1 MRPTT
6 QTPNRILIRA
16 AIATTL
22 VLALTS
28 CARQSLVS
36 TPDNSDAPAA
46 VAAAAPAPPSFL
58 RTTGADTLFAPPIVL
73 DWKLV
78 TSMLVAPGN
87 DVAVPAG
94 RFTLDFRQSSLEKPE
109 LVTVMMYDPNILDV
123 KFGPHGTQFKTP
135 VRVTIN
141 FAGTAADPGSGSTEK
156 LRPVLWYLDETQNRW
171 VEVPGKVNWETK
183 QYVVYLEHFSR
194 YVLGSKAGWKH
205 DTQHDSGE

>member
-6 QTPNRILIRA
+6 QTPNRILIRT
-16 AIATTL
+16 AIAATL
-22 VLALTS
+22 ALALTS

-46 VAAAAPAPPSFL
+46 VVAVAPAPPSFL
-58 RTTGADTLFAPPIVL
+58 RTAGADTLFAPPILL

-94 RFTLDFRQSSLEKPE
+94 RFTLDFRESSLEKPE

-135 VRVTIN
+135 VRVTID
-141 FAGTAADPGSGSTEK
+141 FTGTAADPGAGNTEH
-156 LRPVLWYLDETQNRW
+156 LRPVLWYLDETNNRW
-171 VEVPGKVNWETK
+171 VEVPGTVNWQTK